1 MTAQT
6 FEIVLD
12 VHVDGDE
19 ISGYARD
26 AAGRRKPFLGWLG
39 LIAALDG
46 LLDGSGPREPPPAA
60 RVSVA
65 FSDAGDA
72 RTFATSDSL
81 QAAILEART
90 GDNPQIWYT
99 QAQPEGTTDDP

>member
-1 MTAQT
+1 VTVHT

-19 ISGYARD
+19 ISGHARD
-26 AAGRRKPFLGWLG
+26 ADGLHKPFLGWLG

-46 LLDGSGPREPPPAA
+46 LLDCSQPREPQPAA

-65 FSDAGDA
+65 FSDADDA
-72 RTFATSDSL
+72 RAFASSDRL

-90 GDNPQIWYT
+90 GDTPQVWYP
-99 QAQPEGTTDDP
+99 QAQQEGDDG